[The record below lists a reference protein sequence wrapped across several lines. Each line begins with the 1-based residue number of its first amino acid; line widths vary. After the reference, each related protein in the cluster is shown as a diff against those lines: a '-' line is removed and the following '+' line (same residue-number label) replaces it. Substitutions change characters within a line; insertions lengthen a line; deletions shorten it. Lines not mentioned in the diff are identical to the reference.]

1 LPRIQGMRAPRAKQ
15 DPRAPEAIVKE
26 TGVACGHHHRVG
38 PHTEGTTQ
46 VPIRYSAGR
55 KVAGNT
61 SAAIRTLRTAS
72 GGGCRATAKIEPF
85 ASTRYYLFADRP

>member
-1 LPRIQGMRAPRAKQ
+1 M
-15 DPRAPEAIVKE
+15 KE

>member
-26 TGVACGHHHRVG
+26 TDVACGHHHRVG

-72 GGGCRATAKIEPF
+72 GGGCRATAGSNLLPV
-85 ASTRYYLFADRP
+85 ARYYLFADRP